1 LHDCWSFLSKIYP
14 SHCPI
19 PNKNEESQIIK
30 FWKGLKSKPSKFP
43 LSAVTPSNWMNQQ
56 CSNSSWNDYEVKTIH
71 NPVPEWYF
79 KPLDRDS
86 CKQALG
92 LSLEKP
98 VILAIAGNLSEE
110 RKGGVLLNE
119 ILKSSLTE
127 SAQFLIIG
135 GGVNLQE
142 EKIKSLGYIQDEI
155 TLRISYH
162 AADILLHPAKVDNL
176 PNTVAESMSC
186 GTPVLAFPTG
196 GLAEMIIPNESGW
209 LAKSLKKESL
219 VKSLSLLIE
228 NKSYEGLRQSTK
240 KNAYHMFNQ
249 QEIAVEYFKMF
260 ESQVSQ

>member
-1 LHDCWSFLSKIYP
+1 
-14 SHCPI
+14 
-19 PNKNEESQIIK
+19 
-30 FWKGLKSKPSKFP
+30 
-43 LSAVTPSNWMNQQ
+43 MNQQ

-79 KPLDRDS
+79 KPLDRNS

-155 TLRISYH
+155 TLRISYY
-162 AADILLHPAKVDNL
+162 AADILLHPAQVDNL

-196 GLAEMIIPNESGW
+196 GLAEMVIPNESGW
-209 LAKSLKKESL
+209 LAKDLKKESL

-228 NKSYEGLRQSTK
+228 NKSYEGLRQSTQ

-249 QEIAVEYFKMF
+249 QEIAAEYFKMF
-260 ESQVSQ
+260 ERQVS